1 MDTNMEKVIVGQHI
15 HGISLNGLEYL
26 LDDKGDVRYFDG
38 IDDAKKFLFDHGFP
52 EDDLDGI
59 VFRKSC
65 GACFRC
71 GSPLF
76 KSDTD
81 GYDSQCFTCD
91 EDFYSIE
98 QETTHDEAI

>member
-1 MDTNMEKVIVGQHI
+1 MDLNTKKVIVGRPI

-26 LDDKGDVRYFDG
+26 LHDNGDIRYFDG
-38 IDDAKKFLFDHGFP
+38 VDDAKQFLFKSGFTMA
-52 EDDLDGI
+52 DLDGI

-65 GACFRC
+65 GTCFRC

-98 QETTHDEAI
+98 QESTHEETT

>member
-1 MDTNMEKVIVGQHI
+1 MDTNAKKVIVGRPI

-26 LDDKGDVRYFDG
+26 LHDNGDIHYFDG
-38 IDDAKKFLFDHGFP
+38 VEDAKQFLFKNGFTKA
-52 EDDLDGI
+52 DLEGI

-65 GACFRC
+65 GTCFRC

-98 QETTHDEAI
+98 QETTHDETN